1 MQRALFVLISLCLAP
16 VYLAAGFLLLAEALA
31 RLLVGRKRSE
41 TWDPPDTSRA
51 SIVVLNWNGRRLLEE
66 CLPSVF
72 AAIERH
78 GGEHEVIVVD
88 NGSNDGSVEYV
99 RDNFPE
105 ARLLALEENMGFALG
120 NNCGVRAARNDI
132 VVLLN
137 NDMVVAEDFLGPLL
151 EGFGED
157 VFAVSAQ
164 IFFQDPT
171 KRREETGKTAVRFRL
186 GRFEFTHEELSEA
199 DYRRRYVPILWAGG
213 GSSAFDR
220 RKFLA
225 LGGFSE
231 IYSPAYVEDVD
242 ISYRAWR
249 RGWSVLLAVESRV
262 FHKHRA
268 SSARRFSA
276 AELERL
282 IARNQIL
289 FLWRNLSD
297 VWLLFRHIF
306 FLPLTCYRLMRERGL
321 GGILSFFSALRR
333 LPAALALKLAEGR
346 PGRRASD
353 SLILS
358 LCRERYRYYQLM
370 QRPEIEAE
378 PRRLRILMVTAYLPH
393 FGMHGGAGR
402 MFNLIKRIGSR
413 HQVSL
418 LTFLESE
425 DERRF
430 VPEIARYCD
439 RFEAVLR
446 APRPR
451 RNIFPYAPLD
461 EFDTPE
467 MHRALA
473 EMLELSDYD
482 LVHYEYLQMG
492 LYAYEG
498 IRSIKLLTEQEV
510 AFAAQRR
517 ALDLELNRRR
527 RLKKFYDYLQ
537 VWRAEIEICRR
548 MDKIICVT
556 PEDAAELLGYVE
568 AERLA
573 VLATGVDLTYFSP
586 DGQPGGNCEED
597 SLVFVGAFRHYPNV
611 DAMLYFCAQILPLI
625 RKELP
630 RVKLYIVGSQPPADI
645 VGLACDSGIV
655 VTGTVPDIRPYL
667 ARAAVYIA
675 PLRLGVGIRGKILEA
690 WAMGKPVVATS
701 PACAG
706 IEARDGENIM
716 IADEPQGFA
725 AKVLLLLKDR
735 ALRQQ
740 LALGALETVRR
751 YDWDRIAAELEN
763 LYYSLLRGRENRG
776 RK

>member
-1 MQRALFVLISLCLAP
+1 MQRALFALISLCLAP
-16 VYLAAGFLLLAEALA
+16 VYLAAAFLLLLVEALA
-31 RLLVGRKRSE
+31 RLPVRQKRSE
-41 TWDPPDTSRA
+41 TWGPPDTSRA
-51 SIVVLNWNGRRLLEE
+51 SIVILNWNGRRLLEE

-72 AAIERH
+72 AAIRRH

-120 NNCGVRAARNDI
+120 NNCGVRAARNDV

-137 NDMVVAEDFLGPLL
+137 NDMIVAGDFLGPLL

-171 KRREETGKTAVRFRL
+171 KRREETGKTAARFRL
-186 GRFEFTHEELSEA
+186 GRFEFTHEELSEP
-199 DYRRRYVPILWAGG
+199 DYNRRYVPILWAGG

-231 IYSPAYVEDVD
+231 IYSPAYVEDAD

-297 VWLLFRHIF
+297 IWLLFRHIF
-306 FLPLTCYRLMRERGL
+306 FLPLTCYRLMREQGL
-321 GGILSFFSALRR
+321 GGILPFFSALRR
-333 LPAALALKLAEGR
+333 LPAALALKLADR
-346 PGRRASD
+346 AKPDCDAAANRKPGRRASD

-358 LCRERYRYYQLM
+358 FCRDRYRYYQLA
-370 QRPEIEAE
+370 QRPEVAAE
-378 PRRLRILMVTAYLPH
+378 PRPLRILMVTAYLPH
-393 FGMHGGAGR
+393 FGVHAGAGR

-413 HQVSL
+413 HRVSL

-430 VPEIARYCD
+430 VPDIARYCE
-439 RFEAVLR
+439 RLEAVLR

-451 RNIFPYAPLD
+451 RSIFPYAPLD

-473 EMLELSDYD
+473 KMLELSDYD

-498 IRSIKLLTEQEV
+498 IRSLKVLTGHEV

-517 ALDLELNRRR
+517 ALGLERNRLS

-548 MDKIICVT
+548 MDKVICVT
-556 PEDAAELLGYVE
+556 PEDAAELMGYID
-568 AERLA
+568 AGRLA
-573 VLATGVDLTYFSP
+573 VLTTGVDLSYFSP
-586 DGQPGGNCEED
+586 DGHLGGSCEEG
-597 SLVFVGAFRHYPNV
+597 SLIFVGAFRHHPNV
-611 DAMLYFCAQILPLI
+611 DAMLYFCGQMLPLI
-625 RKELP
+625 RKE
-630 RVKLYIVGSQPPADI
+630 
-645 VGLACDSGIV
+645 
-655 VTGTVPDIRPYL
+655 VP
-667 ARAAVYIA
+667 
-675 PLRLGVGIRGKILEA
+675 
-690 WAMGKPVVATS
+690 GKPLH
-701 PACAG
+701 
-706 IEARDGENIM
+706 RRL
-716 IADEPQGFA
+716 A
-725 AKVLLLLKDR
+725 A
-735 ALRQQ
+735 A
-740 LALGALETVRR
+740 RR
-751 YDWDRIAAELEN
+751 YRRACE
-763 LYYSLLRGRENRG
+763 R
-776 RK
+776 